1 MPESSFRKMILPN
14 ANLNWLVRRG
24 DAYTGTVTEF
34 SASDAFLDIDFL
46 HELGKRISAA
56 PLSETLGKVVRF
68 VSTFV
73 KCDSCFVYIL
83 DGKELVL
90 HASRNPHSEALGNL
104 RIPLGEGITGWVAEN
119 KKPVAIARKAFQDSR
134 FRAFNELPEDRFEA
148 FLSVPIMCREKLVG
162 VINVQHK
169 QAHFHSRRDIQL
181 ISVIGFLIGAEIEL
195 ARLEAENQK
204 LLKKSESPRR
214 AISSR

>member
-1 MPESSFRKMILPN
+1 MILPN
-14 ANLNWLVRRG
+14 ANLNWLARRG
-24 DAYTGTVTEF
+24 SAYTGTVTEF

-56 PLSETLGKVVRF
+56 PISETLGKVVRF

-90 HASRNPHSEALGNL
+90 RASKNPHSEALGNL

-119 KKPVAIARKAFQDSR
+119 KKPVSIARKAFQDPR
-134 FRAFNELPEDRFEA
+134 FRTFNELPEDRFEA
-148 FLSVPIMCREKLVG
+148 FLSVPVMCREKLVG

-204 LLKKSESPRR
+204 LPKRAESLRR